1 MLDRVQS
8 LVQCHFQGLPFGP
21 GVLTTHELHVPYDD
35 VVLPLH
41 IRTSCREAD
50 AEFVEDHFFATVHQI
65 VEAWCC
71 VMERQLDAAQAEV
84 DLVLQRSSLAS
95 SSSLDDEPVE
105 DLLQRVT
112 RRYRWAGHCWEYLI
126 DHISMLSE
134 MDARDYLSLKFHFH
148 GASGGQSVRLR
159 QLTARIPHLLPWAPP
174 LSYIDP
180 FDPSELRHVVA
191 VLSHVQANVTEI
203 PLQAE
208 LVAMFHAH
216 VSPSSDAVQML
227 QAVQMLENAVRRFYF
242 GHQQLAI
249 MVLGADASGTQ
260 ELTVKA
266 LERGWKAC
274 HRYLC
279 VERAK
284 EVMSK
289 QLSDAQSSMLKG
301 RIVRTRIDD
310 AKLRHHNLVI
320 ATQDP
325 SNDRGGGGQKMWQ
338 ASVAPTSPM
347 STSRSCRSTPS
358 SPSSSPF
365 RAAFARSLS
374 THPRHTLHFTTYGLG
389 LAPDMAL
396 ASVQHTHALLSRD
409 LNEVWPEFFQYDV
422 PTAERYVLESLGLSP
437 SEILDS
443 QDNKDGV
450 GSNVPTSC
458 SQHHVNFVNNVHE
471 FLVRVFSCLL
481 PTTRPLVVVTSDA
494 EFVSLTR
501 QLAAWTNSGE
511 CIVHQVPLQPFESF
525 GTRVCYR
532 VTSLRLHLVHVSA
545 VYSNS
550 QFRFPDANCYDF
562 LAG

>member
-134 MDARDYLSLKFHFH
+134 MDARDYLSLKFHLH

-159 QLTARIPHLLPWAPP
+159 QLTARIPHLLPWGLPP
-174 LSYIDP
+174 S
-180 FDPSELRHVVA
+180 
-191 VLSHVQANVTEI
+191 
-203 PLQAE
+203 E

-266 LERGWKAC
+266 LERGWKGC

-279 VERAK
+279 VEQAK

-458 SQHHVNFVNNVHE
+458 SQHHVNFVSNVHE